1 MENKEGEVGI
11 YGKDLKLKVTY
22 CMVCKEAND
31 EDLLVLC
38 DKCNNAYHTYCMVD
52 YFRRLYL

>member
-38 DKCNNAYHTYCMVD
+38 DKCNNAYHTYCMVY
-52 YFRRLYL
+52 YFR